1 MVANSNYNRSL
12 YQTKIA
18 GPGTQCLGPLT
29 NWLADL
35 IYCLGI
41 RSHNLIT
48 LFVDQWSPG
57 GESFQSRAVRLSHH
71 IPSQEMK
78 KVRRP
83 RAILYH
89 ININNGAIDH
99 NPPPINVQH
108 DKSRDYRELAF
119 KFIPSAT
126 STRRWRK
133 NSQWMMGR
141 RMRTGAFVLSFIRS
155 TRTLALDIQCI
166 AFTPVVLPDHE
177 TLRKSIRTWFT

>member
-57 GESFQSRAVRLSHH
+57 ENHFNQELFICH

-89 ININNGAIDH
+89 ININNGVIDH

-108 DKSRDYRELAF
+108 DKSRDNRELAF

-141 RMRTGAFVLSFIRS
+141 GIRTGAFVLSFIRS

-166 AFTPVVLPDHE
+166 AFTSVVLPDHE
-177 TLRKSIRTWFT
+177 TLRKSTRTWFT